1 MKKIKIKNDFYF
13 SNNSEVKFIL
23 GPCQIESRQHA
34 FDICSE
40 IQSLSKR
47 LNFKYVYKSSFD
59 KANRTSHKSKRGI
72 GINKGLNILSQIKQK
87 FKCPV
92 ISDIHEASQC
102 CLVKDFLDIIQIP
115 AFLCRQTDILL
126 EAGKTK
132 LPINIKKGQ
141 FLSPWDI
148 GNVIKKVVSTGNQR
162 LILTERGTMFGYNNL
177 VSDIRSL
184 PIMKKTGYPVVFDAT
199 HSVQLPGSKGVS
211 SGGQSEFV
219 SVLAKA
225 AVTAGISGVF
235 IETHENPKN
244 APSDGSNMIPLK
256 NLGSLI
262 HSIMLY
268 DNLSKN
274 ENLK

>member
-23 GPCQIESRQHA
+23 GPCQIESKQHA

-47 LNFKYVYKSSFD
+47 LNFKFVYKSSFD
-59 KANRTSHKSKRGI
+59 KANRTSHKSKRGV
-72 GINKGLNILSQIKQK
+72 GIKKGLNILSQIKQK

-102 CLVKDFLDIIQIP
+102 FEVKDILDIIQIP
-115 AFLCRQTDILL
+115 AFLCRQTDILM

-132 LPINIKKGQ
+132 LPINIKKAQ
-141 FLSPWDI
+141 FLSPWDME
-148 GNVIKKVVSTGNQR
+148 NVVKKVLSTGNKS
-162 LILTERGTMFGYNNL
+162 LLLTERGTMFGYNNL
-177 VSDIRSL
+177 VSDMRSI
-184 PIMKKTGYPVVFDAT
+184 PIMKKMGYPVVFDAT
-199 HSVQLPGSKGVS
+199 HSVQLPGSRGIS
-211 SGGQSEFV
+211 SGGRSEFV
-219 SVLAKA
+219 PILAKA

-244 APSDGSNMIPLK
+244 APSDGSNMVPLK
-256 NLGSLI
+256 KLGALI

-268 DNLSKN
+268 DNLAKN